1 MKINQNSLKLLLLA
15 TPLYFGGCSNEDTD
29 DPQESDA
36 VQVAFES
43 EVSEPGGDVT
53 SVEVFLTFSENA
65 SKSGS
70 VRVGVAGNMAYGTHF
85 YTEPAATNGE
95 LEVPVIKGQATAKFK
110 VHKLADVDNG
120 DNMLQFILKNP
131 SISLTLGDPSLSLL
145 RFTKGASDFS
155 YIGFSSATA
164 ELWED
169 DTDGIEL
176 SLALNKAQATTELV
190 TIDLIPSGQ
199 LVYGED
205 FTTDPLPVLGQLKL
219 EIPAG
224 TLSSSIK
231 IIPSDNNVLETD
243 YHISLQISATTGHLV
258 KGGISEMHIDFRE
271 DDDPEG
277 ILIHSI
283 AEVRDR
289 FNQFPGDWYFPEDYF
304 IEGVITSASNVA
316 DEKSAYIQDGTAG
329 ILLHFGMDNLLHL
342 GDKVRLNLK
351 NASGI
356 TLNGQKSIEGISD
369 RLGTLLDED
378 VSVNPEEIS
387 LQQLLSGNYEGRRVR
402 VSGVRFGAA
411 NGVATFEGNRI
422 LSNGTYSA
430 VVKTF
435 ASADFSTAV
444 LPEGMI
450 SIQGVVGDYGY
461 LLPQEMPADIQL

>member
-15 TPLYFGGCSNEDTD
+15 MPLCFGGCSKEDTE

-36 VQVAFES
+36 VLVAFES

-53 SVEVFLTFSENA
+53 SVEVVLTFSENA

-70 VRVGVAGNMAYGTHF
+70 VRVGVAGNMTYGTHF
-85 YTEPAATNGE
+85 YTEPAATNSE
-95 LEVPVIKGQATAKFK
+95 LEVPVIKGQATARFT

-120 DNMLQFILKNP
+120 ENMLQFILKNP
-131 SISLTLGDPSLSLL
+131 SNGVLLGDPSLSLV
-145 RFTKGASDFS
+145 RFTKGTPDFS
-155 YIGFSSATA
+155 YIGFSSAIA

-176 SLALNKAQATTELV
+176 SLALSKAQATTELV
-190 TIDLIPSGQ
+190 TIDLNASGQ

-224 TLSSSIK
+224 ALTSSIK
-231 IIPSDNNVLETD
+231 IIPLDNNVLETD

-283 AEVRDR
+283 AEVRER

-304 IEGVITSASNVA
+304 IEGVITSATNVA
-316 DEKSAYIQDGTAG
+316 DGKSAYIQDGTAG
-329 ILLHFGMDNLLHL
+329 ILLHFGMYNLLHF

-351 NASGI
+351 NATGI

-369 RLGTLLDED
+369 RLGTLLDEG

-387 LQQLLSGNYEGRRVR
+387 LEQLISGNYQGRRVR
-402 VSGVRFGAA
+402 VSGVRFNAA
-411 NGVATFEGNRI
+411 NGAATFEGNRI

-435 ASADFSTAV
+435 ASAAFSTAV

-461 LLPQEMPADIQL
+461 LLPQEMPSDIQL